1 MEDDPVQLMA
11 LPDKE
16 TDLVMEDQ
24 VANLVRPMELQD
36 KEMDLAVEDQVADLV
51 LLMELQDKEMDLAV
65 EDQVADR
72 VRLMELQGKEM
83 DLAVE
88 DQVADLVRLME
99 LQETVDPTDKE
110 EMDLE
115 GVVDQARRMEL
126 PSKEG
131 TDWVVVLLDNQV
143 LHMVHLVVA
152 IMDLMVVLK
161 VPTSTSKLFY
171 FEL

>member
-51 LLMELQDKEMDLAV
+51 LLMELQD
-65 EDQVADR
+65 
-72 VRLMELQGKEM
+72 KEM

>member
-1 MEDDPVQLMA
+1 VEMEDDPVQLMA

-51 LLMELQDKEMDLAV
+51 LLMELQ
-65 EDQVADR
+65 
-72 VRLMELQGKEM
+72 GKEM

-99 LQETVDPTDKE
+99 LQETVDPTDRE

-115 GVVDQARRMEL
+115 GVVAQARRMEL
-126 PSKEG
+126 PNKEG